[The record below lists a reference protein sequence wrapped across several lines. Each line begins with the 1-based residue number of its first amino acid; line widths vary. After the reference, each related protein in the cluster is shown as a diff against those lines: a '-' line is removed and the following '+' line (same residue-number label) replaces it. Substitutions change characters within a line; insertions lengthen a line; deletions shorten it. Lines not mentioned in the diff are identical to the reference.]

1 MNDTPVNT
9 DRKVYPETHSK
20 DYQLHVQGYTYNDYQ
35 LGNSDTLFMR
45 KLASRGHQKQKK
57 KKVKLLSYYQRHH
70 LFRILGH
77 WPLRY

>member
-20 DYQLHVQGYTYNDYQ
+20 GYQLPVQGYTYNDYQ

-45 KLASRGHQKQKK
+45 KQGSRGHQKQKK
-57 KKVKLLSYYQRHH
+57 GQITNFLSASIY
-70 LFRILGH
+70 ILRWKTH
-77 WPLRY
+77 VTST

>member
-57 KKVKLLSYYQRHH
+57 KRSNYY
-70 LFRILGH
+70 LIISVIIYSGF
-77 WPLRY
+77 